1 MDRAQKAESI
11 ETLKGVFSDSGAVV
25 VTHYLGL
32 TVAEM
37 TDLRGRLRKE
47 GATLKVVKNRL
58 AQKALDGA
66 GGEGGYDLFK
76 GPVAI
81 AYGSDPVSAAKVV
94 VQYAKD
100 NEKFSVIG
108 GLLGDTDRAFDEKAA
123 DKGLATLPS
132 LDQIR
137 AKIVGLLQAPATKV
151 AGVLQAPAA
160 QLARG
165 AVRLHAC
172 QRRRLRSSPNTLSLI
187 QGNPNMSK
195 LEKLVD
201 DLSTLTVLE
210 AADLSKL
217 LEEKWGV
224 SAAAPVAAAAAAG
237 PAAAAPAEVVEEQ
250 TEFTVIITAVGDKKI
265 NVIKEVRG
273 VRPDLGLK
281 EAKDL
286 VESAPAAVKEN
297 ISKQEAEEVKKK
309 LEEAGASVTIK

>member
-1 MDRAQKAESI
+1 MHRAQKAESI

-47 GATLKVVKNRL
+47 GASLKVVKNRL

-81 AYGSDPVSAAKVV
+81 AYGADPVSAAKVV

-108 GLLGDTDRAFDEKAA
+108 GLLDQTTVLDEKAVRA
-123 DKGLATLPS
+123 LATLPS

-137 AKIVGLLQAPATKV
+137 AKLVGLLQAPATKV

-160 QLARG
+160 QMAR
-165 AVRLHAC
+165 V
-172 QRRRLRSSPNTLSLI
+172 LS
-187 QGNPNMSK
+187 
-195 LEKLVD
+195 
-201 DLSTLTVLE
+201 
-210 AADLSKL
+210 AYA
-217 LEEKWGV
+217 
-224 SAAAPVAAAAAAG
+224 
-237 PAAAAPAEVVEEQ
+237 
-250 TEFTVIITAVGDKKI
+250 
-265 NVIKEVRG
+265 
-273 VRPDLGLK
+273 
-281 EAKDL
+281 AKD
-286 VESAPAAVKEN
+286 AA
-297 ISKQEAEEVKKK
+297 
-309 LEEAGASVTIK
+309 

>member
-11 ETLKGVFSDSGAVV
+11 ETLKGVFADSGAVV

-47 GATLKVVKNRL
+47 GASLKVVKNRL

-81 AYGSDPVSAAKVV
+81 AYGADPVSAAKVV

-108 GLLGDTDRAFDEKAA
+108 GLLDQTTVLDETAVRA
-123 DKGLATLPS
+123 LATLPS

-137 AKIVGLLQAPATKV
+137 AKLVGLLQAPATKV

-160 QLARG
+160 QLAR
-165 AVRLHAC
+165 V
-172 QRRRLRSSPNTLSLI
+172 LS
-187 QGNPNMSK
+187 
-195 LEKLVD
+195 
-201 DLSTLTVLE
+201 
-210 AADLSKL
+210 AYA
-217 LEEKWGV
+217 
-224 SAAAPVAAAAAAG
+224 
-237 PAAAAPAEVVEEQ
+237 
-250 TEFTVIITAVGDKKI
+250 
-265 NVIKEVRG
+265 
-273 VRPDLGLK
+273 
-281 EAKDL
+281 AKD
-286 VESAPAAVKEN
+286 
-297 ISKQEAEEVKKK
+297 AE
-309 LEEAGASVTIK
+309 